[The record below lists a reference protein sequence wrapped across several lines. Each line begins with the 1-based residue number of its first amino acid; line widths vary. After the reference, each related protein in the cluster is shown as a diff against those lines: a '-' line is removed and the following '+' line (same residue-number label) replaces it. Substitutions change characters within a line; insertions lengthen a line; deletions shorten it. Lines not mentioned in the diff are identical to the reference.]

1 MLSPLNLALI
11 VLIFVIVSLDLT
23 YGITYSIFG
32 GLLGSSSKAD
42 FGTGL
47 SLTNKGFIL
56 HVVVF
61 AALVALVTYYL
72 K

>member
-1 MLSPLNLALI
+1 MFKLLALI
-11 VLIFVIVSLDLT
+11 VLIFIIVSLDLT

-32 GLLGSSSKAD
+32 KLLGSSGKVD
-42 FGTGL
+42 FGTGM
-47 SLTNKGFIL
+47 TFMNRGFIL

-61 AALVALVTYYL
+61 AALVALVMNYL